1 MPSAPESTGWPVL
14 HYDDTAGALR
24 FLVDAFG
31 LRAAIAVDDDDGDP
45 VHSELRWPAGGA
57 VVFGSTK

>member
-1 MPSAPESTGWPVL
+1 VWPVL

-31 LRAAIAVDDDDGDP
+31 LRAAITVDDDDGDP
-45 VHSELRWPAGGA
+45 VHSELRWPAGGV